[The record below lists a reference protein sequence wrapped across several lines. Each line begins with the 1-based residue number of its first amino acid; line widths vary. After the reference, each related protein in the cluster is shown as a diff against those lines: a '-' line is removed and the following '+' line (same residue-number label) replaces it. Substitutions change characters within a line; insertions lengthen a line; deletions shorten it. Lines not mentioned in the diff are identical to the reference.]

1 MKHMIF
7 TFLVMFVGGCTVFPT
22 AKNIVIEG
30 TLYDKNSKPLA
41 NSELYFAVYKYQ
53 AFSMPNVGEHATTY
67 TDENGFYRVKVDVAF
82 DAVDI
87 SFVCSTILIESSE
100 WTINKTLSKD
110 VFCDKTTN
118 KPFKQD
124 K

>member
-1 MKHMIF
+1 MLII
-7 TFLVMFVGGCTVFPT
+7 VGGCSVTPT

-30 TLYDKNSKPLA
+30 ILFDENNTPIA

-53 AFSMPNVGEHATTY
+53 AFSMPNVGEHSTTY
-67 TDENGFYRVKVDVAF
+67 TDENGFYQIKINVAF

-87 SFVCSTILIESSE
+87 TFTCTSLLIESSK
-100 WTINKTLSKD
+100 WAVQKTISKD

-118 KPFKQD
+118 KPLKQD
-124 K
+124 S